1 MKPVELEVMK
11 TLIPVAVAC
20 ISTGT
25 DFDAACA
32 KLRTEINRMT
42 SDPAPEQ
49 SGKRPECTP

>member
-32 KLRTEINRMT
+32 KLHQQISLMT